1 MLQALAAQTHAGD
14 EAGLLHQR
22 GHDKGEFVGRII
34 EGNFLHRHTRAF
46 GGAQFKRGASR
57 QIAAQA
63 HVNIGNQAIVELLLA
78 LLVAVEFGV
87 GVVGRCGMRI
97 DKKRKNSSAFDY
109 ICY

>member
-1 MLQALAAQTHAGD
+1 MPGIKPDCFTSVGTIKANSAG
-14 EAGLLHQR
+14 ASL
-22 GHDKGEFVGRII
+22 KGD
-34 EGNFLHRHTRAF
+34 FLHRHARAF

-63 HVNIGNQAIVELLLA
+63 HVNIRNQAIVELLLA

-87 GVVGRCGMRI
+87 GIVGRCGMRI
-97 DKKRKNSSAFDY
+97 GKKRKNSSVFDY